1 MGIALYRKYRPQTLA
16 EITGQNHIRITLANE
31 LAGGSVAHSYLFTGP
46 RGVGKTSMAR
56 IFAKAL
62 NCLKRKEGE
71 SEPCNDCDAC
81 NEQRTGRSMDV
92 IEIDAASNTGVDNVR
107 ENVIEHVR
115 FAPTSRRYKIFIID
129 EVHMLSTSAW
139 NALLKTLEEPP
150 AHAVFIMATTEI
162 HKVPATIISRC
173 QRFDFKRIPLASM
186 IERLKHMSVGE
197 GVDVDDAVLEA
208 VARLGDGCLR
218 DAESMLE
225 QVLSL
230 DEKKIGLEQA
240 ALVLPR
246 SNRDLVVA
254 FVAALAG
261 RQGSEAIELV
271 NKLVEEGVDLQQF
284 VNETIEY
291 LRALLV
297 AALGAP
303 SAVEMTDATKRLSA
317 GHIVRLINS
326 FMAARVEL
334 KSTPIPQL
342 PLELV
347 AAEHCGDAA
356 AFAEKLIANNP
367 IPHSPTP
374 NGAGKIPKAPEPVV
388 IKPQPIAP
396 SAPVKPLPPA
406 AATPAPLRAETEQAS
421 DQSNEAPTKAGNS
434 TFDISHSTLAAQP
447 APPVE
452 TKMPDRLEASSQP
465 LPLETLALRWDELCA
480 AVQDENPSLPFLL
493 RVSRPLRFEDGELV
507 IGVQYKLHA
516 DKLNQMKNKDSIIR
530 GLTALYNCAII
541 PVRAEI
547 SQPNEAGA
555 VSNPVTDSLLAQF
568 GGTVVE

>member
-1 MGIALYRKYRPQTLA
+1 
-16 EITGQNHIRITLANE
+16 
-31 LAGGSVAHSYLFTGP
+31 
-46 RGVGKTSMAR
+46 MAR

-62 NCLKRKEGE
+62 NCLKRKAGE

-81 NEQRTGRSMDV
+81 NEQRAGRSLDV

-150 AHAVFIMATTEI
+150 AHAVFIMATTEV
-162 HKVPATIISRC
+162 HKVPATIVSRC
-173 QRFDFKRIPLASM
+173 QRFDFKRISLPAM
-186 IERLKHMSVGE
+186 VERLKHMAIGE
-197 GVDVDDAVLEA
+197 DVSVDDAVIEA
-208 VARLGDGCLR
+208 VARLGDGSLR

-230 DEKKIGLEQA
+230 DEKKIGLEEA

-246 SNRDLVVA
+246 SNAQLVA
-254 FVAALAG
+254 QFINTLAD
-261 RQGSEAIELV
+261 RQGSEAVALV

-284 VNETIEY
+284 VNESIEY

-303 SAVEMTDATKRLSA
+303 SSVASTDSTKRLSA

-326 FMAARVEL
+326 FMVARVEL

-342 PLELV
+342 PLELI

-356 AFAEKLIANNP
+356 APAEKLTTNN
-367 IPHSPTP
+367 
-374 NGAGKIPKAPEPVV
+374 KIPKSPEPVDV
-388 IKPQPIAP
+388 KLRPEPTTNNQKSETPSPTTNNQQP
-396 SAPVKPLPPA
+396 
-406 AATPAPLRAETEQAS
+406 TTAS
-421 DQSNEAPTKAGNS
+421 
-434 TFDISHSTLAAQP
+434 
-447 APPVE
+447 V
-452 TKMPDRLEASSQP
+452 
-465 LPLETLALRWDELCA
+465 PLETLALRWDELCA
-480 AVQDENPSLPFLL
+480 AVQEENPSLPFLL

-516 DKLNQMKNKDSIIR
+516 DKLNIIKNKDSIMR
-530 GLTALYNCAII
+530 GLTALYGCAII

-547 SQPNEAGA
+547 VAPHIDAA
-555 VSNPVTDSLLAQF
+555 ASNPLTDNLLAQF
-568 GGTVVE
+568 GGAVVE

>member
-1 MGIALYRKYRPQTLA
+1 
-16 EITGQNHIRITLANE
+16 
-31 LAGGSVAHSYLFTGP
+31 
-46 RGVGKTSMAR
+46 
-56 IFAKAL
+56 
-62 NCLKRKEGE
+62 
-71 SEPCNDCDAC
+71 
-81 NEQRTGRSMDV
+81 
-92 IEIDAASNTGVDNVR
+92 
-107 ENVIEHVR
+107 VR

-150 AHAVFIMATTEI
+150 AHAIFIMATTEI

-186 IERLKHMSVGE
+186 VERLKHMSVGE
-197 GVDVDDAVLEA
+197 GVEVDDAVLEA

-218 DAESMLE
+218 DAESLLE

-230 DEKKIGLEQA
+230 DEKKIGLEEA

-246 SNRDLVVA
+246 SNRELVA
-254 FVAALAG
+254 KFIDKLAD
-261 RQGSEAIELV
+261 RQGSEAIDLV

-284 VNETIEY
+284 VNESIEY

-303 SAVEMTDATKRLSA
+303 SAVAATDSTKRLSA

-326 FMAARVEL
+326 FMTARVEL

-342 PLELV
+342 PLELI

-356 AFAEKLIANNP
+356 ASQEP
-367 IPHSPTP
+367 RTP
-374 NGAGKIPKAPEPVV
+374 PKADQPRADKNQFPKTPEPV
-388 IKPQPIAP
+388 AA
-396 SAPVKPLPPA
+396 SAPVVA
-406 AATPAPLRAETEQAS
+406 AKVETVAAQPQPAPVVAKSETPKQS
-421 DQSNEAPTKAGNS
+421 HDQSDETSPKDVNS
-434 TFDISHSTLAAQP
+434 TFDIRHSTLDAHDISHSTLT
-447 APPVE
+447 APSVTNP
-452 TKMPDRLEASSQP
+452 SSLTP
-465 LPLETLALRWDELCA
+465 NPSAIPLETLALRWDELCA

-493 RVSRPLRFEDGELV
+493 RVARPMRFEDGELI

-547 SQPNEAGA
+547 TQPNAAGA

>member
-1 MGIALYRKYRPQTLA
+1 MGIALYRKYRPQTFA
-16 EITGQNHIRITLANE
+16 EVTGQNHIRITLQNE
-31 LAGGSVAHSYLFTGP
+31 LAAGSVAHAYLFTGP

-62 NCLKRKEGE
+62 NCLKRKAGE

-81 NEQRTGRSMDV
+81 NEQRVGRSLDV

-150 AHAVFIMATTEI
+150 AHAVFIMATTEV
-162 HKVPATIISRC
+162 HKVPATIVSRC
-173 QRFDFKRIPLASM
+173 QRFDFKRILLAAM
-186 IERLKHMSVGE
+186 VERLKHMAVHE
-197 GVDVDDAVLEA
+197 GVAVDEAVLEA
-208 VARLGDGCLR
+208 VARLGDGSLR

-230 DEKKIGLEQA
+230 DEKKIGLEEA

-246 SNRDLVVA
+246 SNAQLVA
-254 FVAALAG
+254 QFIDTLAD
-261 RQGSEAIELV
+261 RQGSEAVALV

-284 VNETIEY
+284 VNESIEY

-303 SAVEMTDATKRLSA
+303 PSVESTDAANRLSA
-317 GHIVRLINS
+317 AHLHRLINS
-326 FMAARVEL
+326 FMVARAEL

-342 PLELV
+342 PLELI

-356 AFAEKLIANNP
+356 A
-367 IPHSPTP
+367 SQ
-374 NGAGKIPKAPEPVV
+374 EP
-388 IKPQPIAP
+388 
-396 SAPVKPLPPA
+396 
-406 AATPAPLRAETEQAS
+406 R
-421 DQSNEAPTKAGNS
+421 TKNQ
-434 TFDISHSTLAAQP
+434 FP
-447 APPVE
+447 APPKTVIASEPERARQSHEQSAKVE
-452 TKMPDRLEASSQP
+452 SKTAPQAEVSPRPESESSKLKTESSASI
-465 LPLETLALRWDELCA
+465 PLETLALRWDELCA
-480 AVQDENPSLPFLL
+480 AVQEENPSLPYLL

-516 DKLNQMKNKDSIIR
+516 DKLNQIKNKESIIH
-530 GLTALYNCAII
+530 GLTALYGCAII

-547 SQPNEAGA
+547 VASHIDTAA
-555 VSNPVTDSLLAQF
+555 SNPLTDNLLAQF

>member
-31 LAGGSVAHSYLFTGP
+31 LANGSVAHSYLFTGP

-62 NCLKRKEGE
+62 NCLKRKDGQ

-115 FAPTSRRYKIFIID
+115 FAPTSRRFKVFIID

-186 IERLKHMSVGE
+186 VERLKHMAVGE
-197 GVDVDDAVLEA
+197 GVEVDDAVLEA

-230 DEKKIGLEQA
+230 DEKKIGLDEA

-246 SNRDLVVA
+246 SNRDLVAA

-303 SAVEMTDATKRLSA
+303 SSVAATDATKHLSA

-347 AAEHCGDAA
+347 AAEHCGDVGAA
-356 AFAEKLIANNP
+356 AEKLNANNP
-367 IPHSPTP
+367 IPHSAIP
-374 NGAGKIPKAPEPVV
+374 NGAGKIPKAPEPVAA
-388 IKPQPIAP
+388 KSQPVAP
-396 SAPVKPLPPA
+396 AVA
-406 AATPAPLRAETEQAS
+406 AKVETAQ
-421 DQSNEAPTKAGNS
+421 
-434 TFDISHSTLAAQP
+434 IQP
-447 APPVE
+447 APVVASPSA
-452 TKMPDRLEASSQP
+452 TLEAKPSAAESAAKVEAVAPAANPYPPSGAASIP
-465 LPLETLALRWDELCA
+465 LDTLALRWDELCA

-493 RVSRPLRFEDGELV
+493 RVARPMRFEDGELV

-547 SQPNEAGA
+547 TQPDAAGA
-555 VSNPVTDSLLAQF
+555 VSNPMTNNLLAQF

>member
-1 MGIALYRKYRPQTLA
+1 MGIALYRKYRPQTFA
-16 EITGQNHIRITLANE
+16 EVTGQNHIRITLQNE
-31 LAGGSVAHSYLFTGP
+31 LAAGSVAHAYLFTGP

-62 NCLKRKEGE
+62 NCLKRKEGD

-81 NEQRTGRSMDV
+81 NEQRTGRSLDV

-150 AHAVFIMATTEI
+150 AHAVFIMATTEV
-162 HKVPATIISRC
+162 HKVPATIVSRC
-173 QRFDFKRIPLASM
+173 QRFDFKRIPLPLM
-186 IERLKHMSVGE
+186 VERLRHMAVGE
-197 GVDVDDAVLEA
+197 GVTVDDAALDA
-208 VARLGDGCLR
+208 VARLGDGSLR

-230 DEKKIGLEQA
+230 DDKKIGLEEA

-246 SNRDLVVA
+246 SNAQLVVQ
-254 FVAALAG
+254 FIDALAD
-261 RQGSEAIELV
+261 RQGSEAVALV
-271 NKLVEEGVDLQQF
+271 NRLVEEGVDLQQF
-284 VNETIEY
+284 TNEAIEY
-291 LRALLV
+291 LRALLM

-303 SAVEMTDATKRLSA
+303 SSAAPTDSAKRLSA
-317 GHIVRLINS
+317 SHLVRLINS

-342 PLELV
+342 PLELI

-356 AFAEKLIANNP
+356 ASQEPRTKNQFSKTPAVDPRVKPEDDNKNVIVSEAVAERGNL
-367 IPHSPTP
+367 
-374 NGAGKIPKAPEPVV
+374 AGSAPKV
-388 IKPQPIAP
+388 AP
-396 SAPVKPLPPA
+396 SVDANGQTAIV
-406 AATPAPLRAETEQAS
+406 
-421 DQSNEAPTKAGNS
+421 
-434 TFDISHSTLAAQP
+434 
-447 APPVE
+447 
-452 TKMPDRLEASSQP
+452 
-465 LPLETLALRWDELCA
+465 PLETLALRWDELCA
-480 AVQDENPSLPFLL
+480 AVQEENPSLPFLL

-516 DKLNQMKNKDSIIR
+516 DKLNQIKNKETIIR

-541 PVRAEI
+541 PVRAIVVAASE
-547 SQPNEAGA
+547 SAA
-555 VSNPVTDSLLAQF
+555 ANPLTDNLLAQF

>member
-31 LAGGSVAHSYLFTGP
+31 LANGSVAHAYLFTGP

-81 NEQRTGRSMDV
+81 NEQRAGRSMDV

-107 ENVIEHVR
+107 ENIIEHVR
-115 FAPTSRRYKIFIID
+115 FAPTSRRYKVFIID

-150 AHAVFIMATTEI
+150 AHAIFIMATTEI

-186 IERLKHMSVGE
+186 VERLRHMAVGE
-197 GVDVDDAVLEA
+197 GASVDDAVIEE

-230 DEKKIGLEQA
+230 DEKKIGLEEA

-246 SNRDLVVA
+246 SNRDLVAA
-254 FVAALAG
+254 FIDTLAD
-261 RQGSEAIELV
+261 RRGSEAIVLV
-271 NKLVEEGVDLQQF
+271 NRLVEEGVDLQQF
-284 VNETIEY
+284 VNESIEY
-291 LRALLV
+291 LRGLL
-297 AALGAP
+297 AASLGAP
-303 SAVEMTDATKRLSA
+303 SSVVANDPAKRLNA
-317 GHIVRLINS
+317 AHLVRLINS
-326 FMAARVEL
+326 FMTARVEL

-342 PLELV
+342 PLELI
-347 AAEHCGDAA
+347 AAEHCGDATASQEPRTKNQFPKMPVADPRVKPEEDRKNVIASEA
-356 AFAEKLIANNP
+356 AAERGNP
-367 IPHSPTP
+367 
-374 NGAGKIPKAPEPVV
+374 AGSAPKA
-388 IKPQPIAP
+388 
-396 SAPVKPLPPA
+396 
-406 AATPAPLRAETEQAS
+406 
-421 DQSNEAPTKAGNS
+421 APT
-434 TFDISHSTLAAQP
+434 
-447 APPVE
+447 VE
-452 TKMPDRLEASSQP
+452 TKPKNNNQQP
-465 LPLETLALRWDELCA
+465 ATAIVPIETLALRWDELCA
-480 AVQDENPSLPFLL
+480 AVQEENPSLPFLL
-493 RVSRPLRFEDGELV
+493 RVSRPLCFEDGELI

-516 DKLNQMKNKDSIIR
+516 DKINLIKNKESIIR
-530 GLTALYNCAII
+530 GLTALYSCAII
-541 PVRAEI
+541 PVRAI
-547 SQPNEAGA
+547 VVPAGDGGA
-555 VSNPVTDSLLAQF
+555 ASNPLTDNLLAQF